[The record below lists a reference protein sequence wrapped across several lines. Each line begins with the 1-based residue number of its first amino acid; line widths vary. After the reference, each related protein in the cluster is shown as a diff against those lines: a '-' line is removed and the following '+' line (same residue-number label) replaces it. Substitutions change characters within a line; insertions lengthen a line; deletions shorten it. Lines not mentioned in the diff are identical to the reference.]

1 MAQNKGE
8 ISEDKLNLLINIV
21 SKKMGMSP
29 NMLRSKL
36 EDGSFDNVVKNLSEN
51 DAKKLENLVSNP
63 KLVDNI
69 LTSPEARNNLNQII
83 QNTKQTAGPNNQNAQ
98 GKR

>member
-8 ISEDKLNLLINIV
+8 ISEDKLNLLIGIV

-36 EDGSFDNVVKNLSEN
+36 EDGSFDNVVKNLSES
-51 DAKKLENLVSNP
+51 DAKKLENIVSNP
-63 KLVDNI
+63 KLVENI
-69 LTSPEARNNLNQII
+69 LTSPEARNNLGQII
-83 QNTKQTAGPNNQNAQ
+83 QNSQSAGQNSQGAQ

>member
-83 QNTKQTAGPNNQNAQ
+83 QNTKQAAGPNNQNTQ